1 MKRLLL
7 LLSLTVLT
15 ISCAQKAQDI
25 LPESIDDNLYRF
37 GVNTSPYEYFNT
49 GETPVPAGY
58 EPFYIS
64 HYGRHGSRSDWGD
77 DYGEVVKVMEK
88 AKEAGVLTD
97 EGESALHALDTTYK
111 LHNGMNGRL
120 TPLGA
125 KEHRQIAGRM
135 YEKYKKVFR
144 NGGSVRAV
152 SSYVPRC
159 LVSMAAFT
167 GELLSREPGLD
178 ISWDTGEAFMNYC
191 SSEDPDEIHDKARA
205 IVREYA
211 GTQSMDTVAF
221 AGHLFTDEAAARAAI
236 EIPMED
242 LMYGVLYMARV
253 SGAFEL
259 DRTLIDLFST
269 SDLEHFM
276 RTSSLQLY
284 LTQCNSVE
292 FGDIRM
298 AVPEVD
304 NLVKDFIEKADE
316 AISKGDRAADL
327 RFGHDYQLLAFS
339 SRLGVK
345 GIGER
350 MSKEEAANWP
360 GWLYTPF
367 AGNLQM
373 IFYKNKSGD
382 VIVKCFI
389 NERETTLI
397 GLPDGPYYPWKDV
410 KGLFKEL

>member
-1 MKRLLL
+1 M
-7 LLSLTVLT
+7 
-15 ISCAQKAQDI
+15 
-25 LPESIDDNLYRF
+25 
-37 GVNTSPYEYFNT
+37 
-49 GETPVPAGY
+49 
-58 EPFYIS
+58 
-64 HYGRHGSRSDWGD
+64 
-77 DYGEVVKVMEK
+77 
-88 AKEAGVLTD
+88 
-97 EGESALHALDTTYK
+97 
-111 LHNGMNGRL
+111 
-120 TPLGA
+120 
-125 KEHRQIAGRM
+125 
-135 YEKYKKVFR
+135 
-144 NGGSVRAV
+144 
-152 SSYVPRC
+152 
-159 LVSMAAFT
+159 
-167 GELLSREPGLD
+167 
-178 ISWDTGEAFMNYC
+178 
-191 SSEDPDEIHDKARA
+191 
-205 IVREYA
+205 EYA
-211 GTQSMDTVAF
+211 GTHSIDTVAF
-221 AGHLFTDEAAARAAI
+221 AGHLFTDEAAARATI
-236 EIPMED
+236 EVPMED

-304 NLVKDFIEKADE
+304 NPVKDFIEKADE
-316 AISKGDRAADL
+316 AISKGNRAADL

-345 GIGER
+345 GIGEL
-350 MSKEEAANWP
+350 MTKEEAANWP

-397 GLPDGPYYPWKDV
+397 GLPDGPYYPWEDV
-410 KGLFKEL
+410 KGMFKELEP